1 MPIDFKAKMQ
11 PSEGATEMAKKYK
24 KFTEK
29 GLNAIE
35 RDYGVKLNAEPFT
48 DANNQEFYKIELTN
62 ELKDAL
68 STLKLNR
75 GGLATLMPLHY
86 T

>member
-11 PSEGATEMAKKYK
+11 PSKNATEMAKKYK

-29 GLNAIE
+29 GLNSIE
-35 RDYGVKLNAEPFT
+35 RDYGVKLDAELFT
-48 DANNQEFYKIELTN
+48 DANNQEFYKINLTP

-75 GGLATLMPLHY
+75 GGLATLMPLRY
-86 T
+86 

>member
-1 MPIDFKAKMQ
+1 
-11 PSEGATEMAKKYK
+11 MAIKYK

-35 RDYGVKLNAEPFT
+35 RDYGVELKAKPFT
-48 DANNQEFYKIELTN
+48 DANNQEFYRIKLTN

-75 GGLATLMPLHY
+75 GGLVTLMPLHY